1 MPAAYLKPYAKRGKS
16 DALDAEGVCET
27 VTRPTIRFVVIKSLD
42 QQVVLMLGRTGD
54 LLVRQWT
61 MLVDALRSHPAE
73 YGIVVPLGPR
83 RP

>member
-1 MPAAYLKPYAKRGKS
+1 
-16 DALDAEGVCET
+16 
-27 VTRPTIRFVVIKSLD
+27 
-42 QQVVLMLGRTGD
+42 MLGRTGD